1 MYQLFGTSSWVST
14 RTTPGTSSAALRST
28 SASSAWWRSE
38 RCIFRCSIPVGY
50 VSSKNSRAPGHV
62 PERVGALD
70 GRADD
75 VEVARALLAEVAGI
89 ELLGLE
95 GHQRT
100 TAVRRA
106 AASRTAL
113 MIDS

>member
-1 MYQLFGTSSWVST
+1 MVDVRQPRVV
-14 RTTPGTSSAALRST
+14 ALR
-28 SASSAWWRSE
+28 AVHLEVQHPGGVRVLE
-38 RCIFRCSIPVGY
+38 EL
-50 VSSKNSRAPGHV
+50 RAAGHV

-106 AASRTAL
+106 AASSTAL